1 MNYWNWLI
9 ENEPYCLVF
18 EKCYTPCLERTHF
31 FATKEGALDYCK
43 NTTLCA
49 ELFYPNRETLTYDYG
64 KPIWTNG
71 KKTELERALEEG
83 RGMQLGL

>member
-1 MNYWNWLI
+1 MTYWKWLI
-9 ENEPYCLVF
+9 ENKPYCLVF
-18 EKCYTPCLERTHF
+18 EKCYTPCLERTYF

-83 RGMQLGL
+83 REMQLGL

>member
-1 MNYWNWLI
+1 MTY
-9 ENEPYCLVF
+9 
-18 EKCYTPCLERTHF
+18 CLERAHF
-31 FATKEGALDYCK
+31 FATKEEALDYCK

-71 KKTELERALEEG
+71 KKTELERTLEEG
-83 RGMQLGL
+83 RETQLGL